1 MMIAAMMLMTVGAF
15 AQAGKMGVGANLYY
29 GLATNYKQLGLGAKF
44 QYEFIENFRAEAE
57 GAYFLKKDDCNMY
70 TVNLNFHYLIPVAED
85 IKVYPIAGLGVLGVK
100 YNYSSEVK
108 DAYKALYGEEISDGT
123 SCFAWNLGAGA
134 EYQLSDNL
142 KLDLGVRYQ
151 CGKKDGVKNDWEII
165 NLGIVYQF

>member
-1 MMIAAMMLMTVGAF
+1 MKKLMMIAAMMLMTVGAF

-57 GAYFLKKDDCNMY
+57 GAYFLKKDEVNMY
-70 TVNLNFHYLIPVAED
+70 TMNLNFHYLIPVAED
-85 IKVYPIAGLGVLGVK
+85 VKVYPIAGVGLLGVK
-100 YNYSSEVK
+100 PSE
-108 DAYKALYGEEISDGT
+108 GDGT
-123 SCFAWNLGAGA
+123 SMFAWNLGAGA